1 MALTA
6 GSFFIGFQIG
16 ACKETSSANHI
27 LDLIQ
32 KEYVS
37 NLINY
42 DSEIRME
49 IEKDHGVLLLAA
61 AGIIVE

>member
-6 GSFFIGFQIG
+6 GSFFIGFQID
-16 ACKETSSANHI
+16 ACKETSSANNI